1 MQSDEQTGDVS
12 RLCKT
17 RRRSKRA
24 RDRTA
29 GRDIFT
35 ASYLLAALQRDLSV
49 APRNLTEEARELRRY
64 LVGQC
69 RKALENGDVPPDAEP
84 SLAENSMWKAS
95 YWSACDWSDEHL
107 ALLRDLHAA
116 ANEAQQ

>member
-1 MQSDEQTGDVS
+1 MPSNAAELLGRAGTD
-12 RLCKT
+12 T
-17 RRRSKRA
+17 RRRSKCA

-29 GRDIFT
+29 GREIFT

-84 SLAENSMWKAS
+84 SLLENLMWRAS
-95 YWSACDWSDEHL
+95 YWSACDWSDEYL

-116 ANEAQQ
+116 ANEWQ